1 MQMSPWYV
9 GRFGTIEG
17 AGDFKQRMAAD
28 MAYLQDQ
35 DRSLNIK
42 RDYAP
47 VVVSPSAGVGWLRSR
62 EAKYTLAVPR
72 LRLAEFAQRS

>member
-1 MQMSPWYV
+1 MSTWYV

-42 RDYAP
+42 RDYTP
-47 VVVSPSAGVGWLRSR
+47 VVVSPFAGIG
-62 EAKYTLAVPR
+62 
-72 LRLAEFAQRS
+72 